1 METEEIND
9 PITAV
14 TRGETVVIPLEDI
27 RNNEEELI
35 RELRSFP
42 SDRSVDASES
52 EVIVD
57 SVLTTAS
64 SYTPEE
70 ENVNT
75 EEQNTEEVLTENL
88 NVNECA
94 IMPNSDT
101 LLIKENTSRFSQAIW
116 YDKIITKRVALAGIG
131 GIGSYVGFLL
141 SRLNIE
147 KLYIYDPDIVEEVNM
162 SGQLYSISDV
172 NKPKVQ
178 ALRSMISN
186 YSLYYKTVSC
196 EDFYN
201 PTVHM
206 ATEIMM
212 CGFDN
217 MTARKLYFES
227 WLAFVEAF
235 PKTKENCLF
244 IDGRLAA
251 EEFQVFAI
259 MGNDERAINEYKD
272 KWLFTDTE
280 AEHTLC
286 SYKQTTFM
294 ANMIASVMVNLFVNF
309 VANQCSPIIERDVPF
324 KTTYSADT
332 MYFNVKM

>member
-9 PITAV
+9 PITAA
-14 TRGETVVIPLEDI
+14 TRGEAVVISLEDI
-27 RNNEEELI
+27 RNDEEELI

-70 ENVNT
+70 ENVNI
-75 EEQNTEEVLTENL
+75 EEQNTEEVLTEDL
-88 NVNECA
+88 NVDECA

-162 SGQLYSISDV
+162 SGQLYSINDV

-178 ALRSMISN
+178 ALRSMIIN
-186 YSLYYKTVSC
+186 YSLYYKTIAH
-196 EDFYN
+196 EELYN
-201 PTVHM
+201 PITHM

-217 MTARKLYFES
+217 MAARKLYFES
-227 WLAFVEAF
+227 WLAFVETF
-235 PKTKENCLF
+235 PKIKENCLF

>member
-9 PITAV
+9 PITAA

-42 SDRSVDASES
+42 SDRSVDVSES

-57 SVLTTAS
+57 SVLTTTS

-70 ENVNT
+70 ENVNI
-75 EEQNTEEVLTENL
+75 EEQNTEEVLTEDL

-186 YSLYYKTVSC
+186 YSLYYKTIAH
-196 EDFYN
+196 EELYN
-201 PTVHM
+201 PTAHM

-217 MTARKLYFES
+217 MAARKLYFES
-227 WLAFVEAF
+227 WLAFVEEF
-235 PKTKENCLF
+235 PKIKENCLF

-259 MGNDERAINEYKD
+259 IGNDERAINEYKD

>member
-9 PITAV
+9 PITAA

-42 SDRSVDASES
+42 SDRSVDVSES

-57 SVLTTAS
+57 SVLTTTS

-70 ENVNT
+70 ENVNI
-75 EEQNTEEVLTENL
+75 EEQNTEEVLTEDL

-186 YSLYYKTVSC
+186 YSLYYKTVSLQ
-196 EDFYN
+196 DFYN
-201 PTVHM
+201 PTIHM

-217 MTARKLYFES
+217 MAARKLYFES
-227 WLAFVEAF
+227 WLAFVETF
-235 PKTKENCLF
+235 PKIKENCLF